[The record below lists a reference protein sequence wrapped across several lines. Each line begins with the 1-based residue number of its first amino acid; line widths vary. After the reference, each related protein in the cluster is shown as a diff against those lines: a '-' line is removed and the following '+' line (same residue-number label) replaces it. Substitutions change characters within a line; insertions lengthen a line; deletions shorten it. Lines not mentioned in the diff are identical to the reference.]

1 MSVLGGQTHGPSRG
15 PKGARSRTENGKTSP
30 GAGTTGVY
38 APTWGAVG
46 GFECGHPE
54 QEPGVPCGG
63 VDGGARPG
71 LPTAAWDHPP
81 GFRCLLRMDRQ
92 VWQGG
97 GGAVGA
103 ALDGLVSQPGVSVR
117 RASTLFLSR
126 GADGSEA
133 TPHPAPSLRVG
144 RVAYRLVPA
153 SRWWGEGASWSFG
166 DVAPRTG

>member
-1 MSVLGGQTHGPSRG
+1 M
-15 PKGARSRTENGKTSP
+15 
-30 GAGTTGVY
+30 
-38 APTWGAVG
+38 WGAMG
-46 GFECGHPE
+46 GFKCGHPE

-71 LPTAAWDHPP
+71 LPRAAWDHPP

-144 RVAYRLVPA
+144 QVAYRLVPA